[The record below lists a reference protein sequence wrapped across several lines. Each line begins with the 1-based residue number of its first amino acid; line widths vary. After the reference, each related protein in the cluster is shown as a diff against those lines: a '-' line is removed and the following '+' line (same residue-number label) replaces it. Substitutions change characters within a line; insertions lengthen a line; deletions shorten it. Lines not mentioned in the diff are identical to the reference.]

1 MLITIAWRDLPDR
14 YNPVAWIIPRYVF
27 DLKSIREDPAQ
38 LNAAVS
44 EKTMLDK
51 IAKVVERYEEL
62 ERKMT
67 DPEVLADYQKIAE
80 LAQERSEMEPLVRNY
95 REYLAISEELE
106 GARELLEAD
115 GEEEMTAMAQEEVD
129 LLSVKL
135 ETIEGQ
141 MRKFL
146 VPKDSRDDK
155 NVIIEIRA
163 GAGGDEAG
171 IFAADLLRVYARYAE
186 ARRWKTDILGENST
200 GVGGYKEVIL
210 AIKGKGAFSR
220 LKFESGVHRV
230 QRVPVTESQGRIHT
244 STATVAV
251 MPEIEDVE
259 IELDEKDLEITATFA
274 SGPGGQHMQKNA
286 TAVRIVHKPS
296 GIMVKVQ
303 SERSLHQNKRVALGI
318 IQARLQ
324 DMEDAKQHASVAAHR
339 KAQVGTGDRSEK
351 IRTYNYPQG
360 RVTDHRIGFTSYNL
374 AGVME
379 GNLDPFI
386 DALTVADEAAKLA
399 AAGDED

>member
-1 MLITIAWRDLPDR
+1 
-14 YNPVAWIIPRYVF
+14 
-27 DLKSIREDPAQ
+27 
-38 LNAAVS
+38 
-44 EKTMLDK
+44 MLDK
-51 IAKVVERYEEL
+51 IAKVVERYEEI
-62 ERKMT
+62 ERKMA

-80 LAQERSEMEPLVRNY
+80 LAQERSEMEPLVQSY
-95 REYLAISEELE
+95 HEYLTLSEELE
-106 GARELLEAD
+106 GARELLDPD
-115 GEEEMTAMAQEEVD
+115 GDEEMNAMAQDEIA
-129 LLSVKL
+129 LLTAKL
-135 ETIEGQ
+135 ETIEER
-141 MRKFL
+141 MRKLL

-171 IFAADLLRVYARYAE
+171 IFAADLLRLYIRYAE
-186 ARRWKTDILGENST
+186 ARRWKKEIVGENST

-210 AIKGKGAFSR
+210 AIKGKGAYSR

-259 IELDEKDLEITATFA
+259 IELDEKDLDITATFA

-296 GIMVKVQ
+296 GITVKVQ
-303 SERSLHQNKRVALGI
+303 SERSLTQNKRVAFGI

-324 DMEDAKQHASVAAHR
+324 EREEAKQHASVAAQR

-360 RVTDHRIGFTSYNL
+360 RVTDHRIGFTSYSL
-374 AGVME
+374 GGVME

-386 DALTVADEAAKLA
+386 DALTIADEAAKLA
-399 AAGDED
+399 AAGDEY

>member
-1 MLITIAWRDLPDR
+1 
-14 YNPVAWIIPRYVF
+14 
-27 DLKSIREDPAQ
+27 
-38 LNAAVS
+38 
-44 EKTMLDK
+44 MLDK

-62 ERKMT
+62 ERKMA
-67 DPEVLADYQKIAE
+67 DPEVLADYQKLAE
-80 LAQERSEMEPLVRNY
+80 LAQERSEMEPLVRRY
-95 REYLAISEELE
+95 REYMAISEELE
-106 GARELLEAD
+106 ETRVLLEAD
-115 GEEEMTAMAQEEVD
+115 NDEMIAMAEEEIDV
-129 LLSVKL
+129 LSAKL
-135 ETIEGQ
+135 DTLEGE

-171 IFAADLLRVYARYAE
+171 IFAADLLRLYVRYAE
-186 ARRWKTDILGENST
+186 TRRWKTDILGENST

-251 MPEIEDVE
+251 MPEVEDVE
-259 IELDEKDLEITATFA
+259 IELDEKDLEITSTFA

-303 SERSLHQNKRVALGI
+303 SERSLTQNKRVALGI

-324 DMEDAKQHASVAAHR
+324 EMEEAKQHASVAANR

-379 GNLDPFI
+379 GYLDPFI
-386 DALTVADEAAKLA
+386 DALTLADEAAKLA
-399 AAGDED
+399 AAGGE